1 MIESV
6 MVASVMD
13 TVAQHA
19 NDLGDVLVTRLRNTY
34 PGVHFSV
41 CSDDDMPPRLSPV
54 AGNTF
59 CRLYYVDSANHC
71 LRLTGDAESATGL
84 VVALRDWDDEE

>member
-1 MIESV
+1 MIEAV
-6 MVASVMD
+6 MMANVMD

-19 NDLGDVLVTRLRNTY
+19 SDLGDALVTRLRKSF

-41 CSDDDMPPRLSPV
+41 CSDDDMPPRLAPV

-59 CRLYYVDSANHC
+59 CRLYYVDSADHC
-71 LRLTGDAESATGL
+71 LRLTSDAESATGL

>member
-1 MIESV
+1 MIEAV
-6 MVASVMD
+6 MMANVMD
-13 TVAQHA
+13 LVTQHA
-19 NDLGDVLVTRLRNTY
+19 CELGDALVTRLRKTF

-41 CSDDDMPPRLSPV
+41 CSDDDMPLKLAPA

-71 LRLTGDAESATGL
+71 LRLTSDADSATGL

>member
-1 MIESV
+1 MIEATV
-6 MVASVMD
+6 MSSVMD

-19 NDLGDVLVTRLRNTY
+19 CELSDALVTRLRTAF

-41 CSDDDMPPRLSPV
+41 CSDDDMPPRLSPA

-59 CRLYYVDSANHC
+59 CRLYYVDSGGHC
-71 LRLTGDAESATGL
+71 LRLTTDPEAATGL